1 MNSDFKVAIIIGL
14 IILLL
19 FWIFTLAFLLLRKP
33 EKSKLI
39 KKLFI
44 RSFFLF
50 FLSFIFL
57 IIFS

>member
-19 FWIFTLAFLLLRKP
+19 FWIFTLTFLLLRKP